1 MSRLQ
6 GDVRESGCH
15 TTAAQVAAPSGYGE
29 AARGV
34 SGTILSQVSFPRQ
47 VNAGPMAYA
56 RAFLEET
63 NAKKYP
69 DNQVKLLK
77 EIFR

>member
-1 MSRLQ
+1 
-6 GDVRESGCH
+6 
-15 TTAAQVAAPSGYGE
+15 
-29 AARGV
+29 
-34 SGTILSQVSFPRQ
+34 
-47 VNAGPMAYA
+47 MAYA
-56 RAFLEET
+56 RAFLEEP

>member
-1 MSRLQ
+1 ML
-6 GDVRESGCH
+6 
-15 TTAAQVAAPSGYGE
+15 
-29 AARGV
+29 
-34 SGTILSQVSFPRQ
+34 LSQPSLPQASLQALEHKRSNNKMACSLFLSCAFLTQ

-56 RAFLEET
+56 RAFLEEP
-63 NAKKYP
+63 NAKRYP

>member
-1 MSRLQ
+1 M
-6 GDVRESGCH
+6 
-15 TTAAQVAAPSGYGE
+15 P
-29 AARGV
+29 V
-34 SGTILSQVSFPRQ
+34 SWYKTFEVFPQ

-56 RAFLEET
+56 RAFLEEK

-77 EIFR
+77 EIFRYIYTAVCAADV

>member
-6 GDVRESGCH
+6 GDVRELGRH
-15 TTAAQVAAPSGYGE
+15 TTAAQVAAPSSCSW
-29 AARGV
+29 RQWDHPQP
-34 SGTILSQVSFPRQ
+34 SLFSRQ

>member
-1 MSRLQ
+1 M
-6 GDVRESGCH
+6 
-15 TTAAQVAAPSGYGE
+15 
-29 AARGV
+29 
-34 SGTILSQVSFPRQ
+34 FQ

-56 RAFLEET
+56 RAFLEEK

-77 EIFR
+77 EIFRYERIVSVTLTFWPLVTVY